1 MKWGALASAFLV
13 KKVGEQS
20 SFVIFRGAHSEQ
32 RWGLDRKM
40 QSLCPRP
47 LLLSG
52 APHSLSPS
60 HVHLPSSPVLLHL
73 ASLPPLPTGSFLP
86 SLPPGNLLG
95 PRPASLPQ
103 HAAIWEKATSEGAT
117 CSRTEVYI
125 GFYTNLRH
133 NQHPVQLTHLK
144 CTSHWRIFTEL
155 CIYHHNQF
163 YFIF

>member
-1 MKWGALASAFLV
+1 MKWGALTSAFLV

-52 APHSLSPS
+52 TPHSLSPL
-60 HVHLPSSPVLLHL
+60 HVHLPSSPVLPYLS
-73 ASLPPLPTGSFLP
+73 SLPLLPT
-86 SLPPGNLLG
+86 GNLLG

-103 HAAIWEKATSEGAT
+103 HAAIWEKATSEGAS

-133 NQHPVQLTHLK
+133 NQHPIQLTHLK
-144 CTSHWRIFTEL
+144 CTFRWRIFTEL
-155 CIYHHNQF
+155 CLYYHNRF